1 MIPVIINLAVNISS
15 LFFLIFMM
23 FVYFSKKKMNN
34 IDNKLYTL
42 LLIFNFL
49 NSAFHLGWLVL
60 QYFQVSDIDLLLLFI
75 RGYWIPVQLY
85 CVVLIFYLIIVL
97 KQDSPEFMDKLNKNS
112 KKIYLAGLLIT
123 LFVVVFDFILPV
135 NLLFYEN
142 TYYIYFIGGLDLY
155 FYYFFFISLLLVIIF
170 SLIIYRN
177 PKNKRK
183 LIPFKFLLFF
193 ITGGF
198 VFSFAFPAVCVTEF
212 LLVII
217 SYLMFHTIENPDL
230 KLVNELTLAKDSAE
244 KASNAKSDFL
254 SSMSHELRTPL
265 NAILGFSQ
273 NIESST
279 NLDDI
284 HNDSKEIVMASQK
297 LLELVDSILNINKLD
312 DNSLELNPS
321 NYSLRS
327 VIDEVTKLMQFRI
340 GEKPIELRVKVSDD
354 LPNTLY
360 GDKDKIKII
369 FNNLIS
375 NAIKYTDEG
384 YIDFNVDCV
393 CIKNKCTL
401 RISINDTGR
410 GIKDEELN
418 NLFTKF
424 YRRDED
430 KDSDIEGAGLGL
442 AITKSLIELM
452 GGKITVNSSEGIGTT
467 FFVTFTED
475 IVSSNDIN
483 DNSEI
488 L

>member
-1 MIPVIINLAVNISS
+1 MISVIINLAINLTS
-15 LFFLIFMM
+15 LFFLVFMM

-34 IDNKLYTL
+34 IDNRLYTF

-49 NSAFHLGWLVL
+49 NSVVHLSWLVL
-60 QYFQVSDIDLLLLFI
+60 QYYQIPYTNLLLLLV

-85 CVVLIFYLIIVL
+85 IIVLIFYLIIVL
-97 KQDSPEFMDKLNKNS
+97 KQDSNKFMDRLNNNK
-112 KKIYLAGLLIT
+112 KKIYLIGTLISF
-123 LFVVVFDFILPV
+123 FVILVDFILPID
-135 NLLFYEN
+135 LSFYHN
-142 TYYIYFIGGLDLY
+142 SYFISFVGGIGLY
-155 FYYFFFISLLLVIIF
+155 FYYFFFISLLLVTII
-170 SLIIYRN
+170 SLIIFRN
-177 PKNKRK
+177 PKDRRK

-193 ITGGF
+193 VVGGF
-198 VFSFAFPAVCVTEF
+198 VLAFVFPSLCVTEF
-212 LLVII
+212 LVVII

-273 NIESST
+273 NIESNT
-279 NLDDI
+279 NLEEI
-284 HNDSKEIVMASQK
+284 HSDSREIILASQK
-297 LLELVDSILNINKLD
+297 LLDLVDTILNINKLD
-312 DNSLELNPS
+312 DNSLELNFS
-321 NYSLRS
+321 NYSLRDIIND
-327 VIDEVTKLMQFRI
+327 VVKIMKVRID
-340 GEKPIELRVKVSDD
+340 EKPIELRVKVSNDVPEI
-354 LPNTLY
+354 LF
-360 GDKDKIKII
+360 GDKDKIKIV

-384 YIDFNVDCV
+384 FIDFIVDCV
-393 CIKNKCTL
+393 CVKNKCTL

-410 GIKDEELN
+410 GIKDEELK

-424 YRRDED
+424 YRREED

-442 AITKSLIELM
+442 AITKSLVELM

-467 FFVTFTED
+467 FFVTLTQD
-475 IVSSNDIN
+475 IVNSSNDI
-483 DNSEI
+483 DTEI